1 MKNQDESGRSM
12 IEMLGVLG
20 IMGVIMY
27 GAVAGIN
34 FGIDVYRVNATY
46 REIDELSKSIID
58 LSSWTNDYSHL
69 TLAILCENDASS
81 TCHKESDGRYKME
94 NQWGG
99 DVTVEPVGDN
109 NEKFKI
115 TYSAVPNVA
124 CKKLRDEANF
134 QRVCIQQSTE
144 ITCNKGSNDIIFYT
158 NGSNE
163 CNEASP

>member
-58 LSSWTNDYSHL
+58 LSSWPND
-69 TLAILCENDASS
+69 
-81 TCHKESDGRYKME
+81 
-94 NQWGG
+94 
-99 DVTVEPVGDN
+99 
-109 NEKFKI
+109 
-115 TYSAVPNVA
+115 
-124 CKKLRDEANF
+124 
-134 QRVCIQQSTE
+134 
-144 ITCNKGSNDIIFYT
+144 
-158 NGSNE
+158 
-163 CNEASP
+163 